1 MRSAFST
8 KEEKNMKSR
17 LVDRLLLPV
26 HVDTVE
32 QLGPRLR
39 RVILT
44 GSALAGLTWHPGQHV
59 RLQVAPA
66 PPALDWIVG
75 TLRTYSIWDFDDQAM
90 ELIVFDHGEGP
101 GAGWARTA
109 RPGDELML
117 LKPQGN
123 LAVQSEA
130 RYHLFAGD
138 ETAQVSY
145 GPMLRALPDDA
156 QVFAR
161 VEVDSPAER
170 IDLTPKQRP
179 AARPGW
185 NVDWTYR
192 QGRSAASSRSL
203 VEAVRSLPLPDEPGI
218 AYLAGEARTIQ
229 LIRRHLVE
237 ERNWPRRHV
246 RTKPFWTPGR
256 KGLD

>member
-1 MRSAFST
+1 
-8 KEEKNMKSR
+8 MKSR

-26 HVDTVE
+26 RVDSIE
-32 QLGPRLR
+32 QQGPRLR
-39 RVILT
+39 KVTLT
-44 GSALAGLTWHPGQHV
+44 GPALAGLAWQPGQHV

-66 PPALDWIVG
+66 PPAIDWLVG
-75 TLRTYSIWDFDDQAM
+75 TLRTYSVWDHHDRTM

-117 LKPQGN
+117 LKPQGDFTPR
-123 LAVQSEA
+123 SGA

-138 ETAQVSY
+138 ETAQVSF
-145 GPMLRALPDDA
+145 GPMLRALTDDA

-161 VEVDSPAER
+161 VEVDTPEERVDLSPKH
-170 IDLTPKQRP
+170 LGGP
-179 AARPGW
+179 RPGW

-203 VEAVRSLPLPDEPGI
+203 VEAVRGLSLPDEPGV

-229 LIRRHLVE
+229 LVRRHLVE
-237 ERNWPRRHV
+237 DRGWSRRDV
-246 RTKPFWTPGR
+246 VTKPYWTPGR